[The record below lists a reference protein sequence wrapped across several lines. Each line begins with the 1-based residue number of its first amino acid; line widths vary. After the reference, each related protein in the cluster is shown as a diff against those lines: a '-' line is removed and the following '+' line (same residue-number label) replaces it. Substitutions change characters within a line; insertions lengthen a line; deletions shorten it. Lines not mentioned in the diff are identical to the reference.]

1 MNFKEFIQVVS
12 IYVVSLIVR
21 YIYFP
26 VMRCY
31 WKCFDDDSD
40 SEYGPFVEYESDDFI
55 VPPKTVSNGSQKM
68 IPNDVSKESSKE
80 TPKELSDESRDESL
94 WVIEKDDSF
103 ECLKRA
109 LNNGSPTS
117 SKD

>member
-1 MNFKEFIQVVS
+1 MNFKEFIQMVS

-31 WKCFDDDSD
+31 WKFFDDDSD

-55 VPPKTVSNGSQKM
+55 TPPKKASDGSQKT
-68 IPNDVSKESSKE
+68 ISNESSNEPSE
-80 TPKELSDESRDESL
+80 TVTETIADDGL
-94 WVIEKDDSF
+94 WVIEKEDSF

-109 LNNGSPTS
+109 AKDGSPTS